1 MNMNLKAAKFLFHSL
16 VDELKNKYTVFKDI
30 DTRFILEDFFA
41 KVQIF
46 SMEEN

>member
-30 DTRFILEDFFA
+30 DT
-41 KVQIF
+41 
-46 SMEEN
+46 SY